1 MKKKTARGKAAF
13 RDKRF
18 SYRRLKGRIVERFG
32 TQGAFAKAM
41 GMTPQAISSRLLG
54 KTNFSQGEVWYAS
67 ILLELTKEEVGN
79 FFFITLDEDDGLILA
94 GGGLTHGEED

>member
-1 MKKKTARGKAAF
+1 MKKKTAREKAAF

-41 GMTPQAISSRLLG
+41 GMTPQAISSRLHG
-54 KTNFSQGEVWYAS
+54 KTNFSHGEV
-67 ILLELTKEEVGN
+67 
-79 FFFITLDEDDGLILA
+79 
-94 GGGLTHGEED
+94 